1 MMENELYTPR
11 RKLTLRK
18 SHSEAN
24 LSTALVL
31 YKPPGSN
38 RFLGRNLVALET
50 QNITN
55 VQSTEAKDSFFAMI
69 SNKSNRQKFWKLT
82 ICFLGIAFFIFVL
95 YTFQSREF
103 NQRNCDQA
111 QVNFEMT
118 KHYLKKS
125 LYGQS
130 IALKEMSAALE
141 RLAFSVK
148 DLAILLLFGPSGT
161 GKTFT
166 LNLFSQNLP
175 STVKQFRFHLPL
187 VTVENIKIRLQR
199 IECCRWNFIFIEDS
213 DYAEI
218 GKIEEV
224 IKTIQTIYLN
234 IPCKDVKIVMMFTSS
249 YGQNELD
256 QILHRKIGHESEV
269 TNKPYS
275 SEILDAVKELASP
288 IITVLKLS
296 NLNYTSV
303 PYLPLGKEEIEACI
317 VADLLAKKR
326 KISQSLIDRIMANI
340 QFWPFHSKQFAESG
354 CKPVSTQVN
363 LHI

>member
-1 MMENELYTPR
+1 
-11 RKLTLRK
+11 
-18 SHSEAN
+18 
-24 LSTALVL
+24 
-31 YKPPGSN
+31 
-38 RFLGRNLVALET
+38 
-50 QNITN
+50 
-55 VQSTEAKDSFFAMI
+55 
-69 SNKSNRQKFWKLT
+69 
-82 ICFLGIAFFIFVL
+82 
-95 YTFQSREF
+95 
-103 NQRNCDQA
+103 
-111 QVNFEMT
+111 
-118 KHYLKKS
+118 
-125 LYGQS
+125 
-130 IALKEMSAALE
+130 
-141 RLAFSVK
+141 
-148 DLAILLLFGPSGT
+148 
-161 GKTFT
+161 
-166 LNLFSQNLP
+166 
-175 STVKQFRFHLPL
+175 
-187 VTVENIKIRLQR
+187 
-199 IECCRWNFIFIEDS
+199 
-213 DYAEI
+213 
-218 GKIEEV
+218 
-224 IKTIQTIYLN
+224 
-234 IPCKDVKIVMMFTSS
+234 MMFTSS